1 MKSKIG
7 IIGGSGLDDPKLF
20 TVVRETMPE
29 TPYGKPSSP
38 LVCGRLAG
46 RDVVMLSRHGRGH
59 TIPPTQINNRANLW
73 ALEKEGCRQVISTA
87 ACGSLREDIGRGA
100 MVVPDQFIDF
110 TRHRVVTFHESF
122 ASGIENARHTPM
134 ADPFDAKMRALL
146 VESGRRMGL
155 SPHDGGTLLTI
166 EGPRFSTR
174 AESRMFR
181 GWGADL
187 INMTVAP
194 EAILSNE
201 LGIAYATIGVVTDF
215 DSWKEDE
222 PPLRVEDLIRVF
234 ESNVNHLAR
243 LILDVLKDL

>member
-7 IIGGSGLDDPKLF
+7 IIGGSGLDDPKLL
-20 TVVRETMPE
+20 TVVQETMPD

-100 MVVPDQFIDF
+100 IIVPDQFIDF

-155 SPHDGGTLLTI
+155 SP
-166 EGPRFSTR
+166 
-174 AESRMFR
+174 
-181 GWGADL
+181 
-187 INMTVAP
+187 MT
-194 EAILSNE
+194 EAR
-201 LGIAYATIGVVTDF
+201 Y
-215 DSWKEDE
+215 
-222 PPLRVEDLIRVF
+222 
-234 ESNVNHLAR
+234 
-243 LILDVLKDL
+243 